1 MVGDARLTFAPGAL
15 PADAYVLVTQTSD
28 NAFGLLLASS
38 VYDLHA
44 YDARTGEL
52 IETFLVAPELTIF
65 VGRGLTLAP
74 SIVYIDPASG
84 AETMVSFY
92 DSVAGTVTARLPH
105 FSHYTATFASGVW
118 EITLPTGVNEVL
130 IAVSGGDLV
139 VTIDGEVESQ
149 AIAGLTSLSFI
160 GAEAGDDFDFDP
172 STAGLTVPIKLSNS
186 EYSLGGFVHVSGD
199 VDFGTPA
206 FVDSNVGSG
215 HLLVS
220 LTINNATA
228 FIGSGYGTP
237 GQIGFSAT
245 LDSFVGALLVDT
257 SGGREWHALTADFSL
272 LSFGGIDDLTLA
284 LTDLDVELNS
294 RASDGSVVDWTTVTG
309 ATPPINFTGAVRT
322 ASGTATI
329 NIFNY
334 LSGGVS
340 FDLEQRTVDLDTDAV
355 AGTDLTGATLTT
367 LSLTVTSPIFIGA
380 DGVGFTVAGGSVSV
394 AAIEPASDL
403 DTRSWVAFSGS
414 LTGVSFGGV
423 PGLTLTLSTASVS
436 FNRGTSA
443 GALDWV
449 ADLDLDQ
456 DGTYSEN
463 GDPVGE
469 TSDDLLTL
477 EGVEIEFTDAFQAV
491 SGTAVVDIFGFIA
504 GSAAFDYSSRS
515 VDVDLDG
522 VAGAELIGATLST
535 LELTIT
541 SPVTVGPTDGVHL
554 SVSAGTLAVAALSA
568 PTPTA
573 PVTDDRHW
581 TGVVASGVSASL
593 LGVDGLTLA
602 VTGGSFKFNS
612 ASGAYSDGVGGTP
625 VDAVA
630 LDWSEALASAP
641 VDLDG
646 ELLSLAGTATI
657 DVFGFFT
664 GQFIFTV
671 DTTTVSATVGTGGGV
686 NRLSGA
692 QLTTLSLE
700 LDGSD
705 VTIGPAEWS
714 ASGDPRRHQAR
725 RRRPEARDAG
735 GRRDLHRYQGMD
747 RREGDRRRRLT
758 GGDRRAD
765 AVDHRRQ
772 LLLQQRLRG
781 A

>member
-74 SIVYIDPASG
+74 SIAYIDPVSG
-84 AETMVSFY
+84 AETMVSSY
-92 DSVAGTVTARLPH
+92 DAVAGTVTARLPH

-149 AIAGLTSLSFI
+149 AIAGLTSLTFI
-160 GAEAGDDFDFDP
+160 GAEAEDDFDFDP

-199 VDFGTPA
+199 IDFGTPA

-215 HLLVS
+215 YLLVS

-245 LDSFVGALLVDT
+245 LDSFAGALLVDT
-257 SGGREWHALTADFSL
+257 TGGREWHALTADFSL
-272 LSFGGIDDLTLA
+272 LTFSGIDDLSLT

-309 ATPPINFTGAVRT
+309 ATPPISFTGAVRT

-329 NIFNY
+329 NIFDY

-380 DGVGFTVAGGSVSV
+380 EGVGFTVAGGSVSV
-394 AAIEPASDL
+394 AAIEPA
-403 DTRSWVAFSGS
+403 VCSGH
-414 LTGVSFGGV
+414 
-423 PGLTLTLSTASVS
+423 
-436 FNRGTSA
+436 
-443 GALDWV
+443 
-449 ADLDLDQ
+449 
-456 DGTYSEN
+456 
-463 GDPVGE
+463 PV
-469 TSDDLLTL
+469 
-477 EGVEIEFTDAFQAV
+477 
-491 SGTAVVDIFGFIA
+491 
-504 GSAAFDYSSRS
+504 
-515 VDVDLDG
+515 
-522 VAGAELIGATLST
+522 
-535 LELTIT
+535 
-541 SPVTVGPTDGVHL
+541 
-554 SVSAGTLAVAALSA
+554 LARVLRE
-568 PTPTA
+568 P
-573 PVTDDRHW
+573 DR
-581 TGVVASGVSASL
+581 
-593 LGVDGLTLA
+593 
-602 VTGGSFKFNS
+602 
-612 ASGAYSDGVGGTP
+612 
-625 VDAVA
+625 
-630 LDWSEALASAP
+630 
-641 VDLDG
+641 
-646 ELLSLAGTATI
+646 
-657 DVFGFFT
+657 
-664 GQFIFTV
+664 
-671 DTTTVSATVGTGGGV
+671 
-686 NRLSGA
+686 R
-692 QLTTLSLE
+692 QL
-700 LDGSD
+700 
-705 VTIGPAEWS
+705 
-714 ASGDPRRHQAR
+714 
-725 RRRPEARDAG
+725 RRRPGADADAEHGVGVVQPRDG
-735 GRRDLHRYQGMD
+735 CGGPRLGRGSRPGPGWHLLRERRPGRRD
-747 RREGDRRRRLT
+747 
-758 GGDRRAD
+758 
-765 AVDHRRQ
+765 V
-772 LLLQQRLRG
+772 
-781 A
+781 